1 MIYYRDPLLDTI
13 CDRISDLD
21 RPAYVKN
28 SERVFVAANR
38 ALAQLFNLNVSDLVG
53 TGPGEYSEIEALIDL
68 EDKERSCI
76 VFGEDQRA
84 LHSDPFGQGRFVIE
98 IERFTLA
105 DGQSFLY
112 CVFNPQGSITM
123 PGDGDKPAP
132 AKLHVVP
139 PPLQPAAAAGGLT
152 GELAEHII
160 DGLVAGICIYDRDD
174 RLVYFNQKLQN
185 LYGPLIGELTL
196 GVTLRNVLSR
206 LADDNIRKQPNDPEL
221 NASTRDNWIEQRIA
235 FQRLPESMDLMPLS
249 DGKWLQC
256 INRRLPDGTFIGLR
270 VDVTEMKDQEQL
282 LKSHIEQAGLYRELL
297 NRLPVAAFT
306 RGPDQRLHF
315 VNQAYADLFGRSY
328 DELVGS
334 DEFALLGDYAQE
346 VWEANRNT
354 LENGVE
360 YEREEETPVAGGRVA
375 ATIVKTGRLIS
386 ENKKPYVVGTV
397 IDISAIRQRE
407 ILLQQA
413 NERAELITRDLE
425 NIVSSIDV
433 GLIVLDRNLN
443 IQLMNDAYKSKIW
456 GPIGQEAWQGDVIG
470 RPFRDL
476 VVNMFETAQQPEGE
490 DIDSYYNKRVEEIL
504 GGTHY
509 REKAFDN
516 GNVILYSGIPLTDGK
531 FLLCYVDLT
540 ELRARDREVIAAH
553 EEADRAYKLVLSA
566 TDTMPEGLMVLEGD
580 EIVLTNRSLAQLLNV
595 SQEML
600 EPGQTWEAC
609 YRATLRQ
616 NRDYDP
622 SMEEENAAR
631 FRQAVI
637 ERKSPS
643 YDFPLND
650 GRWIHLEMRPKDNG
664 QTVIICS
671 DETKVYQRES
681 ELKRLISKAEA
692 ADRAKSEFLANMSH
706 EIRTPM
712 NGILGMTE
720 LLSKSVLD
728 TRQKTFTDIIMKSGS
743 ALLTII
749 NDILDFSRLDAG
761 QMQLKLSPFD
771 PVEAVED
778 VATLLASRAAEKDIE
793 LIIRRKGEVPA
804 VVSGDAGRFRQ
815 IVTNLIGNAVK
826 FTESGHVVA
835 TIAACA
841 GDDGAVKLDVVVEDT
856 GIGIPADKLET
867 IFQQFSQVDGSS
879 TRRHEGTGLGLAI
892 SERLARIQGGTISVA
907 SVEGKG
913 STFTLS
919 LPLTAAAG
927 HGRRKPLPINV
938 EGARILVIDDNEV
951 NRTILLEQVT
961 EWGFEGVAAPD
972 GVTGLSIID
981 AAHQHGLSLDA
992 IILDCQMP
1000 EMNGMEVARRIRA
1013 NPANDAT
1020 AIIFLTS
1027 VDIMDSEENLS
1038 DLRVQA
1044 HLMKPARAAI
1054 LRETVIDVIRGNRVK
1069 VGAAITPV
1077 ARMRAAPRFEAS
1089 APQYMPPAPS
1099 PAPEAQPAA
1108 LGGVDVLVAED
1119 NEVNRIVFSQ
1129 ILDSASIAYRI
1140 VTNGAEAVEA
1150 WRERRPSLILMD
1162 ISMPVMNG
1170 LDASK
1175 EIRRLETG
1183 TGDHIPIIGVTA
1195 HALDGDREMC
1205 VAAGMDDYITK
1216 PISPERLEEKI
1227 RLWVR
1232 SDKTTAALSAG

>member
-1 MIYYRDPLLDTI
+1 MLDTI
-13 CDRISDLD
+13 CNRISDLD

-28 SERVFVAANR
+28 SERVFVAVNPAF
-38 ALAQLFNLNVSDLVG
+38 AQLFNLGVSDLIG
-53 TGPGEYSEIEALIDL
+53 TGRGEYSEIEALIDL
-68 EDKERSCI
+68 EDKERNCI

-84 LHSDPFGQGRFVIE
+84 LYSDPFGRGRFIAE

-112 CVFNPQGSITM
+112 CVFNPQLSITM
-123 PGDGDKPAP
+123 PGDGDAPAS
-132 AKLHVVP
+132 AKLHAVP
-139 PPLQPAAAAGGLT
+139 VSQPAAAKGGLT
-152 GELAEHII
+152 GELAEYII
-160 DGLVAGICIYDRDD
+160 DSLVAGICIYDQDD
-174 RLVYFNQKLQN
+174 RLVYVNQKLQDF
-185 LYGPLIGELTL
+185 YAPLIGELKL
-196 GVTLRNVLSR
+196 GVSLRDVLAR
-206 LADDNIRKQPNDPEL
+206 LADDNIRKRPNDPDL
-221 NASTRDNWIEQRIA
+221 NANTRDRWIERRITLQRM
-235 FQRLPESMDLMPLS
+235 PESMDLMPLS
-249 DGKWLQC
+249 NGKWLQC
-256 INRRLPDGTFIGLR
+256 VNRRLPNGTFIGLR
-270 VDVTEMKDQEQL
+270 VDVTEMKDQERL
-282 LKSHIEQAGLYRELL
+282 LKTHIEESGLYRELL
-297 NRLPVAAFT
+297 NRLPVAAFA

-315 VNQAYADLFGRSY
+315 INQAYADLFGRSF

-360 YEREEETPVAGGRVA
+360 YEQEEETPVAGGRIA

-386 ENKKPYVVGTV
+386 ENNKPYVVGTV
-397 IDISAIRQRE
+397 IDISPIRQRE
-407 ILLQQA
+407 VLLQQA

-433 GLIVLDRNLN
+433 GLIVLDKNLN
-443 IQLMNDAYKSKIW
+443 IQLMNDAYKSRIW
-456 GPIGQEAWQGDVIG
+456 GSIGQEAWEGDVIG

-476 VVNMFETAQQPEGE
+476 VVNMFETGQQPEGE
-490 DIDSYYNKRVEEIL
+490 EIESYYGKRVDEIR
-504 GGTHY
+504 GGPHY
-509 REKAFDN
+509 REKAFDS

-531 FLLCYVDLT
+531 YLLCYVDLT

-580 EIVLTNRSLAQLLNV
+580 DIVLTNPSLAQLLNV
-595 SQEML
+595 PEEML

-631 FRQAVI
+631 FREAVI
-637 ERKSPS
+637 GRKNPS
-643 YDFPLND
+643 YDFPLKD
-650 GRWIHLEMRPKDNG
+650 GRWIHLEMRAKDNG

-671 DETKVYQRES
+671 DETKVVHRES
-681 ELKRLISKAEA
+681 ELKRLVSKAEA

-761 QMQLKLSPFD
+761 QMQLKLSHFD
-771 PVEAVED
+771 PLEAVED

-793 LIIRRKGEVPA
+793 LIIRRKGDVPA
-804 VVSGDAGRFRQ
+804 MVNGDAGRFRQ

-835 TIAACA
+835 TVAACV
-841 GDDGAVKLDVVVEDT
+841 GDDGTVKLDVIVEDT

-892 SERLARIQGGTISVA
+892 SERLARIQGGTISVT
-907 SVEGKG
+907 SVEDKG

-919 LPLTAAAG
+919 LPLTVAPG

-938 EGARILVIDDNEV
+938 EGARVLVIDDNEV

-981 AAHQHGLSLDA
+981 AAHEHGLSLDV

-1000 EMNGMEVARRIRA
+1000 EINGMEVARRIRA
-1013 NPANDAT
+1013 NPVNDAT

-1027 VDIMDSEENLS
+1027 VDIMDTEDNLS

-1044 HLMKPARAAI
+1044 HLMKPARSAI

-1069 VGAAITPV
+1069 FGATVAPV
-1077 ARMRAAPRFEAS
+1077 ARMRATPRFEAA
-1089 APQYMPPAPS
+1089 APQYMPPAPIPV
-1099 PAPEAQPAA
+1099 PAVPPAT
-1108 LGGVDVLVAED
+1108 LDGVDVLVAED

-1129 ILDSASIAYRI
+1129 ILDAAGMAYRI

-1150 WRERRPSLILMD
+1150 WSAARPSLILMD

-1170 LDASK
+1170 LDASM
-1175 EIRRLETG
+1175 EIRRIEAG
-1183 TGDHIPIIGVTA
+1183 SGERIPIIGVTA

-1227 RLWVR
+1227 RLWVGP
-1232 SDKTTAALSAG
+1232 DKKAAAGSAA